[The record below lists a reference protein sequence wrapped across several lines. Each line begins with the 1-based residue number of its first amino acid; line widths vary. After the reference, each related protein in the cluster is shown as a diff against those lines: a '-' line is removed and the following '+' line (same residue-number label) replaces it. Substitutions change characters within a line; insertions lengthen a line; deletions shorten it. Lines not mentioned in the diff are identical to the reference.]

1 MDPLTIALQAA
12 PLIFKSIADRKRG
25 NEDLRAAQAAERAA
39 LEKREYTVGD
49 AFNQYLAA
57 SKQDKAAD
65 LQRQIASEQEA
76 SAIGALKSGGAKAL
90 LGGLGASQR
99 RASQQRMGIE
109 AESQARQQAA
119 LKDFATVEQR
129 ANEGNVGLASLDVQR
144 AQQQQDDAR
153 KLRRGAFDDLVT
165 GGLGLA
171 SMIYGSAT
179 AAPTDGAKY
188 GMKMQNGGDTFKDIR
203 ALYKGG
209 ADATSSPLVGSRYDI
224 KENFSGR
231 EKRARLRENRIEQ
244 RKAIN
249 DALKDV
255 SPQAYERRLR
265 RSDAALEAGS
275 EILRKMQTGRR
286 EEPFTYD
293 RKSGEMLQE
302 GQKFTLEEFMRMS
315 QGLGGGT
322 GSGQGTAGGREFG
335 GGSASNIEPVTD
347 GNGDVVKNDQGQILY
362 KDKVTGETKYFKKGG
377 VQKTP
382 GEFSHAKNPIDIMKD
397 GAKIGEMTGGEYIF
411 NPRQAST
418 LQSLASKGSSPLHKY
433 VRNLLQEFDKR

>member
-12 PLIFKSIADRKRG
+12 PLIFKGIADRKRG
-25 NEDLRAAQAAERAA
+25 KTDMSAAKADEQAA
-39 LEKREYTVGD
+39 LKKRQYTVGD

-76 SAIGALKSGGAKAL
+76 STIGALKAGGARAL
-90 LGGLGASQR
+90 LGGLGAAQR
-99 RASQQRMGIE
+99 QAAQQRMGIE

-129 ANEGNVGLASLDVQR
+129 VGEANVGLASMDVQR
-144 AQQQQDDAR
+144 AQEQRDAALKQKR
-153 KLRRGAFDDLVT
+153 QATDDLVT
-165 GGLGLA
+165 GGIGLL
-171 SMIYGSAT
+171 SQLYGSAT
-179 AAPTDGAKY
+179 AAPTGARY
-188 GMKMQNGGDTFKDIR
+188 GMKMENGNIFKDLR
-203 ALYKGG
+203 EEGKK
-209 ADATSSPLVGSRYDI
+209 DRESI
-224 KENFSGR
+224 KEDYSGR
-231 EKRARLRENRIEQ
+231 QRRAKLRQSRDTQ
-244 RKAIN
+244 RKQRHEL
-249 DALKDV
+249 LKDQN
-255 SPQAYERRLR
+255 PDAYERRLR

-293 RKSGEMLQE
+293 RESGEMLQE

-322 GSGQGTAGGREFG
+322 GGGQGTGGSGEFG
-335 GGSASNIEPVTD
+335 GGSADNLEIVKDSS
-347 GNGDVVKNDQGQILY
+347 GNPVKNAQGQTKY
-362 KDKVTGETKYFKKGG
+362 RDKITGETMFFKAGG

-418 LQSLASKGSSPLHKY
+418 LQSLASKGGSPLHKY
-433 VRNLLQEFDKR
+433 VRNLLKEFDKR